1 MTSSATTVRAP
12 TSSIASRSTTRP
24 ASKAGWRRID
34 PAPII
39 HDRLSPHKSRSVVFS
54 RRKYRSIDERFGAA
68 IILDRRT
75 CPGAERSTMKTSGNT
90 ILMTGGGSGIGEAL
104 AHRFHDRGDTVII
117 VGRRPEALQQ
127 AAKGRDRIH
136 IMTLDV
142 EDAEAVDAFADKV
155 VADFPSLNV
164 LFNNAGI
171 MMFEDLTKR
180 RSLVDAEATLAINVL
195 GPIRLT
201 NALIDHL
208 TGQPDAA
215 IVTVTSGLAYVPL
228 VAAPT
233 YSATKAAIHSYTVS
247 LRTQLAGKVEVIEL
261 APPGVQTDLTPG
273 QANRPGYMPLDAFA
287 DAVAAQFGRQSTPP
301 EILVDEVQ
309 FLRQAEREG
318 RFDETLKTLTERA
331 AKQREEGNRQR

>member
-1 MTSSATTVRAP
+1 MKP
-12 TSSIASRSTTRP
+12 T
-24 ASKAGWRRID
+24 
-34 PAPII
+34 
-39 HDRLSPHKSRSVVFS
+39 
-54 RRKYRSIDERFGAA
+54 
-68 IILDRRT
+68 
-75 CPGAERSTMKTSGNT
+75 GNT

-117 VGRRPEALQQ
+117 AGRRRDALQQ
-127 AAKGRDRIH
+127 AAAGRDRIH
-136 IMTLDV
+136 TMTLDV
-142 EDAEAVDAFADKV
+142 EDSAAVDAFAKKV

-164 LFNNAGI
+164 LINNAGI
-171 MMFEDLTKR
+171 MTFEDLTTR
-180 RSLVDAEATLAINVL
+180 RELGDAEATLAINIL

-208 TGQPDAA
+208 TGKSDAA
-215 IVTVTSGLAYVPL
+215 IVMVTSGLAYVPL

-233 YSATKAAIHSYTVS
+233 YSASKAAIHSYAVS

-261 APPGVQTDLTPG
+261 VPPGVQTDLTPG

-287 DAVAAQFGRQSTPP
+287 DAVVAQFAQQPTPR

-318 RFDETLKTLTERA
+318 RFGETLNTLTERA
-331 AKQREEGNRQR
+331 AKQREAGGQ

>member
-1 MTSSATTVRAP
+1 
-12 TSSIASRSTTRP
+12 
-24 ASKAGWRRID
+24 
-34 PAPII
+34 
-39 HDRLSPHKSRSVVFS
+39 
-54 RRKYRSIDERFGAA
+54 
-68 IILDRRT
+68 
-75 CPGAERSTMKTSGNT
+75 MKTSGNT

-117 VGRRPEALQQ
+117 AGRRQEALDR
-127 AAKGRDRIH
+127 AAAGRERIH
-136 IMTLDV
+136 TMTLDV
-142 EDAEAVDAFADKV
+142 EDEAAVAAFAERV

-171 MMFEDLTKR
+171 MTFEDLTTSR
-180 RSLVDAEATLAINVL
+180 DLADAAATLAINIL

-201 NALIDHL
+201 DALVDHL
-208 TGQPDAA
+208 TRQPDAA

-233 YSATKAAIHSYTVS
+233 YSASKAAMHSYTVS
-247 LRTQLAGKVEVIEL
+247 LRTQLEGKVEVIEL

-273 QANRPGYMPLDAFA
+273 QANRPGYMPLEAFA
-287 DAVAAQFGRQSTPP
+287 DAVAAQFAQPPTPR

-318 RFDETLKTLTERA
+318 RFDETLRTLTERA
-331 AKQREEGNRQR
+331 AQQRAAGGQ

>member
-1 MTSSATTVRAP
+1 
-12 TSSIASRSTTRP
+12 
-24 ASKAGWRRID
+24 
-34 PAPII
+34 
-39 HDRLSPHKSRSVVFS
+39 
-54 RRKYRSIDERFGAA
+54 
-68 IILDRRT
+68 
-75 CPGAERSTMKTSGNT
+75 MKTNGNT

-117 VGRRPEALQQ
+117 AGRRQDALDR
-127 AAKGRDRIH
+127 AAAGRERIH
-136 IMTLDV
+136 TAVLDV
-142 EDAEAVDAFADKV
+142 EDNAAVEAFARQV
-155 VADFPSLNV
+155 VADFPALNI

-171 MMFEDLTKR
+171 MRFEDLSGR
-180 RSLVDAEATLAINVL
+180 RDLSDAEATVTTNLL

-208 TGQPDAA
+208 VAQPDAA
-215 IVTVTSGLAYVPL
+215 IVNVTSGLAFVPL
-228 VAAPT
+228 VATPT

-273 QANRPGYMPLDAFA
+273 QARRPGYMPLEAFA
-287 DAVAAQFGRQSTPP
+287 DAVAAQFAQVPTPS

-318 RFDETLKTLTERA
+318 RFGETLKTLTERA
-331 AKQREEGNRQR
+331 AAQRKAGDA